1 MKNNKIFSI
10 SILLI
15 MLLFGASCQLW
26 AQTSAA
32 SGIVVDTKGEAMIG
46 VNIREVGTTNGTI
59 TDINGRFS
67 IKVKAGAKLL
77 FNYIGYIPRELTA
90 TASMNVVLQEDS
102 KSLDEVVVVGYGSQK
117 RANLSGSVST
127 VDVSKTLESRPITD
141 IGRGLQ
147 GAVPSLMITS
157 ATGDIGQNPVIRL
170 RGAQGSLNATD
181 GTTPLILLDNVEIKS
196 LQMVNPDDVE
206 SISVLKDAASAS
218 IYGSRAAWGVIL
230 ITSKSGKQAGG
241 KIAVSYNNTFS
252 WRTPTTQMKLSGAPE
267 GAELAMAMVK
277 RTNPSTDVFGAIGYS
292 IDQTAIDKMYEWR
305 EKYGNLNL
313 GNEMVEG
320 RDFEWRGGK
329 LYFYREWDAVDMYI
343 KKWSPQQQH
352 NISINGGT
360 EKLNFNL
367 GLGLLKQ
374 SGALKA
380 NEDTFD
386 RYSINLGVNS
396 KVNKSVDIRGRI
408 IMSMTDTETPFSYGG
423 ATYDP
428 MYYLTR
434 WPSFYP
440 YGTLEDKPFRNA
452 ITEVNQST
460 MNKTGSLLIRAALG
474 TTIKIVK
481 GLTLDADYTFA
492 ATNTH
497 DRNVGGYVEGWD
509 FWAGAGYFKH
519 GKYTAASYDY
529 VSYASSWNAQNTFK
543 SYLTYNLGLGGH
555 SIKAMAGTDVEVY
568 QNWGNT
574 SKRMGL
580 IAPNKG
586 ELSLAT
592 GDQYATGYRGH
603 WATLGFFGRINYSFK
618 DRYLLELN
626 GRYDGSSR
634 FPTSQ
639 QWGFFPSGSVAW
651 RVSEEAFMEKTRDV
665 LSNLKLRSSYGV
677 VGNDNV
683 GANAFVS
690 VMASENSNWVINGLK
705 SPTFK
710 TPTNVS
716 PILTWESIATL
727 DFGVDAGFF
736 NNSLNFTFDWYQ
748 RKTNDMLSP
757 GETMPS
763 SLGVAASKQN
773 YGQITATGWEFQVDY
788 SHRFNNGLTL
798 NGMFT
803 ISDVVEKI
811 TKYKNDTKLIS
822 SNYEGKVLGE
832 VWGYETDRYFTKD
845 DFDYYGTDLQQLK
858 PGIASQSRY
867 EASWFKYGE
876 GDIKY
881 VDRDGDGAITPGE
894 NTVDN
899 PGDQFRIGNT
909 NRRYLYGFRLGAA
922 WHGFDFDIF
931 FQGVGKHSQWAQGPA
946 VIQGWRS
953 AEGQFEHM
961 LDYWTPE
968 NPDAFYPRP
977 SQTGEGSTKNFLPQT
992 KYLLDR
998 SYLRC
1003 KTIALGYSIPKTL
1016 LAKVGA
1022 KSLRIFANVEN
1033 AFEFSNM
1040 NIPVDPETSYRVSE
1054 NSTYGRSYPFMRT
1067 VSFGLQLGL

>member
-1 MKNNKIFSI
+1 MKKGNKRVGIPMLLL
-10 SILLI
+10 ILL
-15 MLLFGASCQLW
+15 LCFSQRLS
-26 AQTSAA
+26 AQTISA
-32 SGIVVDTKGEAMIG
+32 SGTVLDVNGEPMIG
-46 VNIREVGTTNGTI
+46 VSILEKSTSNGTI
-59 TDINGRFS
+59 SDINGKFTLQ
-67 IKVKAGAKLL
+67 AKSGSKLV
-77 FNYIGYIPRELTA
+77 FNYIGYVQKELAA
-90 TASMNVVLQEDS
+90 TTNMHVTLSEDS
-102 KSLDEVVVVGYGSQK
+102 KTLDEVVVVGYGSQK
-117 RANLSGSVST
+117 RANLSGAVST
-127 VDVSKTLESRPITD
+127 VDVAKTLEARPITD

-147 GAVPSLMITS
+147 GAVPGLMITS

-230 ITSKSGKQAGG
+230 ITSKSGKKSG
-241 KIAVSYNNTFS
+241 KVSVSYNNNFS
-252 WRTPTTQMKLSGAPE
+252 WRTPTTQLKLAGAPE
-267 GAELAMAMVK
+267 GADLAMQMVK
-277 RTNPSTDVFGAIGYS
+277 RTNPATSVFGAVGYS
-292 IDQTAIDKMYEWR
+292 IDQIAIDKMYEWR
-305 EKYGNLNL
+305 EKYGGLNL

-329 LYFYREWDAVDMYI
+329 LYFYREWDAVDLYT
-343 KKWSPQQQH
+343 KKWSPQQNH
-352 NISINGGT
+352 NLSFSGGS

-367 GLGLLKQ
+367 GLGLLSQ
-374 SGALKA
+374 RGALKV
-380 NEDTFD
+380 NEDRFD
-386 RYSINLGVNS
+386 RYSVNLGVNS
-396 KVNKSVDIRGRI
+396 KVNRNVDIRGRV
-408 IMSMTDTETPFSYGG
+408 MLTLSDTETPFSYGG

-428 MYYLTR
+428 LYYLTR

-440 YGTLEDKPFRNA
+440 YGTLEGKPFRNA
-452 ITEVNQST
+452 VTEVEQAT
-460 MNKTGSLLIRAALG
+460 MNTTGSLMARAALG
-474 TTIKIVK
+474 ATIKLVK
-481 GLTLDADYTFA
+481 GLVLTADYTFA
-492 ATNTH
+492 ATNSHT
-497 DRNVGGYVEGWD
+497 RNVGGYAEGWD
-509 FWAGAGYFKH
+509 FWAGAGYFNY
-519 GKYTAASYDY
+519 GNYTSPSYDY
-529 VSYASSWNAQNTFK
+529 VSYASAWNAQNTFK
-543 SYLTYNLGLGGH
+543 SYLTYDLNLNKH
-555 SIKAMAGTDVEVY
+555 SIKAMAGTDVELY

-586 ELSLAT
+586 ELPLAT

-603 WATLGFFGRINYSFK
+603 WATLGFFARINYSYK

-634 FPTSQ
+634 FPTTQ
-639 QWGFFPSGSVAW
+639 QWGFFPSGSAAW
-651 RVSEEAFMEKTRDV
+651 RISEEAFMEGTKSV

-677 VGNDNV
+677 IGNDNV

-690 VMASENSNWVINGLK
+690 VMESENSNWLQNGIQT
-705 SPTFK
+705 PTFK

-727 DFGVDAGFF
+727 DVGLDVGLFD
-736 NNSLNFTFDWYQ
+736 NRLNLAFDWFQ

-773 YGQITATGWEFQVDY
+773 FGQITATGWEVQVDY
-788 SHRFNNGLTL
+788 THQFSNGLSL

-803 ISDVVEKI
+803 VSDAIEKI

-822 SNYEGKVLGE
+822 SNYEGKILGE
-832 VWGYETDRYFTKD
+832 VWGYQTDRYFTQD
-845 DFDYYGTDLQQLK
+845 DFLYYGTDMQQLK
-858 PGIASQSRY
+858 PGIASQERY
-867 EASWFKYGE
+867 EASWFNYGE

-881 VDRDGDGAITPGE
+881 VDRNGDGVISPGE

-922 WHGFDFDIF
+922 WHGVDFDIF
-931 FQGVGKHSQWAQGPA
+931 FQGVGKHGQWAQGPA

-968 NPDAFYPRP
+968 NPEAFYPRP

-1003 KTIALGYSIPKTL
+1003 KSIALGYSIPKPL
-1016 LAKVGA
+1016 LRKVNVS
-1022 KSLRIFANVEN
+1022 SLRVFMNVEN

-1067 VSFGLQLGL
+1067 LSFGIQLGI

>member
-1 MKNNKIFSI
+1 MKKGNKIVSI
-10 SILLI
+10 S
-15 MLLFGASCQLW
+15 MLLLVLLLCFSQHLS
-26 AQTSAA
+26 AQTITA
-32 SGIVVDTKGEAMIG
+32 SGTVLDVNGEPIIG
-46 VNIREVGTTNGTI
+46 VSILEKNTSNGTI
-59 TDINGRFS
+59 SDINGKFTLQTKS
-67 IKVKAGAKLL
+67 GSKLV
-77 FNYIGYIPRELTA
+77 FNYIGYVQKELTSA
-90 TASMNVVLQEDS
+90 PNIHITLSEDT
-102 KSLDEVVVVGYGSQK
+102 KVLDEVVVIGYGSQK
-117 RANLSGSVST
+117 RTNLSGAVST
-127 VDVSKTLESRPITD
+127 VDVSKTLEARPITD

-147 GAVPSLMITS
+147 GAVPGLMITS

-230 ITSKSGKQAGG
+230 ITSKSGKKSG
-241 KIAVSYNNTFS
+241 KVSVSYNNNFS
-252 WRTPTTQMKLSGAPE
+252 WRTPTTQLKLAGAPE
-267 GAELAMAMVK
+267 GADLAMRMVK
-277 RTNPSTDVFGAIGYS
+277 RTNPATNVFGAVGYS
-292 IDQTAIDKMYEWR
+292 IDQIAIDKMYEWR
-305 EKYGNLNL
+305 EKYGGLNL

-329 LYFYREWDAVDMYI
+329 LYFYREWDAVDLYT
-343 KKWSPQQQH
+343 KKWSPQQNH
-352 NISINGGT
+352 NLSFSGGS

-367 GLGLLKQ
+367 GLGLLSQ
-374 SGALKA
+374 RGALKV
-380 NEDTFD
+380 NEDRFD
-386 RYSINLGVNS
+386 RYSVNLGVNS
-396 KVNKSVDIRGRI
+396 KVNKNVDIRGRV
-408 IMSMTDTETPFSYGG
+408 MLTLSDTETPFSYGG

-428 MYYLTR
+428 LYYLTR

-440 YGTLEDKPFRNA
+440 YGTLEGKPFRNA
-452 ITEVNQST
+452 VTEVEQST
-460 MNKTGSLLIRAALG
+460 MNTTGSLLARAALG
-474 TTIKIVK
+474 ATIKLVK
-481 GLTLDADYTFA
+481 GLVLTADYTFA
-492 ATNTH
+492 ATNSHT
-497 DRNVGGYVEGWD
+497 RNVGGYAEGWD
-509 FWAGAGYFKH
+509 FWAGAGYFKY
-519 GKYTAASYDY
+519 GNYTSPSYDY
-529 VSYASSWNAQNTFK
+529 VSYASAWNTQNTFK
-543 SYLTYNLGLGGH
+543 SYLTYDLSLNNH
-555 SIKAMAGTDVEVY
+555 SIKAMAGTDVELY

-603 WATLGFFGRINYSFK
+603 WATLGFFARINYSYK

-634 FPTSQ
+634 FPTTQ
-639 QWGFFPSGSVAW
+639 QWGFFPSGSAAW
-651 RVSEEAFMEKTRDV
+651 RISEEAFMEGTKNV

-677 VGNDNV
+677 IGNDNV

-690 VMASENSNWVINGLK
+690 VMESENSNWLQNGLQT
-705 SPTFK
+705 PTFK

-727 DFGVDAGFF
+727 DFGLDVGLFD
-736 NNSLNFTFDWYQ
+736 NRLNLAFDWFQ

-757 GETMPS
+757 GETMPG

-773 YGQITATGWEFQVDY
+773 FGQITATGWEIQVDY
-788 SHRFNNGLTL
+788 THRFSNGLSI

-803 ISDVVEKI
+803 ISDAIEKI

-822 SNYEGKVLGE
+822 SNYEGKILGE
-832 VWGYETDRYFTKD
+832 VWGYQTDRYFTQD
-845 DFDYYGTDLQQLK
+845 DFLYYGTDMQQLK
-858 PGIASQSRY
+858 PGIATQERY

-881 VDRDGDGAITPGE
+881 VDRNGDGVISPGE

-909 NRRYLYGFRLGAA
+909 NRRYLYGFRLGAG
-922 WHGFDFDIF
+922 WRGIDFDIF

-968 NPDAFYPRP
+968 NPNAFYPRP

-1003 KTIALGYSIPKTL
+1003 KSIALGYSIPKPL
-1016 LAKVGA
+1016 LRKVNVS
-1022 KSLRIFANVEN
+1022 SLRVFMNVEN

-1067 VSFGLQLGL
+1067 LSFGIQLGI